1 MKLSLGQAAKHAGVS
16 KSTLQRMLKAGAVSG
31 TQRADS
37 VWEIDQAEVA
47 RIARDKDR
55 PRSGKRVEAGEPPPP
70 DPAVDLAVL
79 KVQLQDVRD
88 RLAEA
93 VRREE
98 AAEARAAET
107 LARER
112 DLVDRQT
119 KLIEDKNAAEAR
131 AAEERAR
138 IDRLSRL
145 IEDQRTARG
154 FWDRLLGRG

>member
-16 KSTLQRMLKAGAVSG
+16 KSTLQRMLKAGTVSG

-55 PRSGKRVEAGEPPPP
+55 PRSGKRVPDVVEAPQQ
-70 DPAVDLAVL
+70 DAVDLAVL

-93 VRREE
+93 VRREQAAE
-98 AAEARAAET
+98 VRAAEA

-112 DLVDRQT
+112 ELADRVT
-119 KLIEDKNAAEAR
+119 
-131 AAEERAR
+131 
-138 IDRLSRL
+138 RL
-145 IEDQRTARG
+145 IEDQRPRG
-154 FWDRLLGRG
+154 LWDRLFKG

>member
-16 KSTLQRMLKAGAVSG
+16 KSTLQRMLKAGTVSG

-55 PRSGKRVEAGEPPPP
+55 PRSGKRVPDVVEAPPQ
-70 DPAVDLAVL
+70 DAVDLAVL

-93 VRREE
+93 VRREQAAE
-98 AAEARAAET
+98 VRAAEA

-112 DLVDRQT
+112 ELADRVT
-119 KLIEDKNAAEAR
+119 
-131 AAEERAR
+131 
-138 IDRLSRL
+138 RL
-145 IEDQRTARG
+145 IEDQRPRG
-154 FWDRLLGRG
+154 LWDRLFKG